1 MKNYLNE
8 IVEIESQIQEINVKR
23 FEIVKSNN
31 LKIKEILDANFN
43 YFKEVEIVVNN
54 ESAIFYL
61 KNEENQNKEIFN
73 LNFYERYAGETELKL
88 SYYSTSSHSEFEL
101 NRLIMLG
108 NAARIVKDRAES
120 ILNEINSVKKSTLE
134 RDNELYSL
142 KNSYEKRIREYQNE
156 NTAAL
161 KVQIELDLRSEEGI
175 VFDISKNIELKR
187 NYSPKITKIRITEVK
202 GKTCTVAIEM
212 GGGSYKTTESRVN
225 IESLIQQISYY
236 NIL

>member
-8 IVEIESQIQEINVKR
+8 IVEIESQIQEINAKR

-73 LNFYERYAGETELKL
+73 LNFYERYEGETELKL

-108 NAARIVKDRAES
+108 NAARIVKERSEN

-142 KNSYEKRIREYQNE
+142 KNSYEKRIREYQIE
-156 NTAAL
+156 NTNRL
-161 KVQIELDLRSEEGI
+161 KIQIELDLRSEDGI
-175 VFDISKNIELKR
+175 IFDIPKNIELKR
-187 NYSPKITKIRITEVK
+187 NYCPKIDKIRITEVK

-225 IESLIQQISYY
+225 LENLIGQISIY